1 MNSQHLIPVIWFRLV
16 VLIGFAVFVGFQKMW
31 LLLGIAVLLGILTG
45 WQLITAYNRR

>member
-31 LLLGIAVLLGILTG
+31 LLLGITVLLGILTG

>member
-16 VLIGFAVFVGFQKMW
+16 VLIGFAVFVG
-31 LLLGIAVLLGILTG
+31 LGIAVLLGILTG